1 MSANLSAKNLRDLPK
16 SLSAETRA
24 LDVSFNA
31 LTSLDADVLAA
42 LTDLRVLNVSGNKLT
57 ELPHAIGYLTA
68 LRELSLNG
76 NQLKTLGPEI
86 GNLRALRVL
95 NASNNA
101 ITALPR
107 HIGRLGLLQEL
118 RLDGNSLE
126 SISLDLGE
134 LRSLQVLDLANCNLR
149 KLAEQLCLCTGLIEL
164 NLSNNSLAALPVS
177 LGRLTRLAA
186 LTLSHNRLT
195 DVPLSLGL
203 CAGIT
208 RLDISHNPLTNA
220 TLVEKAQLGTDHVMR
235 FLANRMSA
243 TGASVEF
250 AMPRSTISRQG
261 HTIKMTT
268 RAGKKREKAPRAP
281 AAAERSRKPRAGD
294 ADHAHKVQRLVELSQ
309 QLCDDLL
316 SSIAQARKRLQRAV
330 GGELVE
336 IGRTAQ
342 ALLPDVRHVFELLAL
357 PQSGGGGGGRSD
369 DGDEKLERLRVAA
382 DRCLLDAM
390 VALKALQRC
399 IADESVAEERRLQCV
414 QLVRNLRS
422 LWPDGRGAANAAP
435 TQRRRAQ
442 KTQCCT
448 IQ

>member
-1 MSANLSAKNLRDLPK
+1 
-16 SLSAETRA
+16 
-24 LDVSFNA
+24 
-31 LTSLDADVLAA
+31 LTSLDADVLAM
-42 LTDLRVLNVSGNKLT
+42 LTDLRVLDVSGNKLT
-57 ELPHAIGYLTA
+57 ELPHAVGYLTA
-68 LRELSLNG
+68 LRVLSLNG
-76 NQLKTLGPEI
+76 NKLMTLGAEI

-101 ITALPR
+101 ITGLPR

-149 KLAEQLCLCTGLIEL
+149 KIAEQLCLCTGLIEL

-208 RLDISHNPLTNA
+208 LLDLSHNPLTNA

-243 TGASVEF
+243 TGASVDF
-250 AMPRSTISRQG
+250 AMPRSTISRKG

-268 RAGKKREKAPRAP
+268 RASGKKREKARAP
-281 AAAERSRKPRAGD
+281 AAAERSRKPAAGD

-316 SSIAQARKRLQRAV
+316 SSIAQARKRLQHAS

-357 PQSGGGGGGRSD
+357 PQSGGGRSD

-422 LWPDGRGAANAAP
+422 LWPEGRGAASAAP
-435 TQRRRAQ
+435 TQRRRPQ
-442 KTQCCT
+442 KTHCCV